1 MKTAVLLFNL
11 GGPDGPEAVQPFLFN
26 LFNDKAIIGAPA
38 PIRWLIAKLI
48 STRRAPVAKE
58 IYSHLGGASPLLPNT
73 IAQGDALEALL
84 NAEASPTREA
94 LGEVRCFPVMRYWT
108 PFSDTVAAEV
118 KAWGADQEIL
128 LPLYP
133 QFSTATTE
141 SSVDDWMKAR
151 KKAGLT
157 GKTTTICC
165 FPEEPGFVAAG
176 AALLKQ
182 ALHEVRAETGHNPR
196 VFFSAHGLPKK
207 TVEKG
212 DPYQWQIEQSA
223 AAMAAAV
230 DDFNLDWRVTYQSR
244 VGPLEWIKPYTEDE
258 IIAAGEDKVP
268 LIIVPVAFV
277 SEHSE
282 TLVEL
287 DIEYGELAE
296 EHGVPHYRRV
306 PTVSVSDPFIQ
317 GLADLVFSASKRGEG
332 LDSGPGGRL
341 CPGTCARCPNKNPQV
356 AASADKAGLEKAA

>member
-1 MKTAVLLFNL
+1 MKTAILLFNL
-11 GGPDGPEAVQPFLFN
+11 GGPDGPDAVQPFLFN

-73 IAQGDALEALL
+73 IEQGDALKALL
-84 NAEASPTREA
+84 NPNGSLHET

-141 SSVDDWMKAR
+141 SSVEDWVKAR

-157 GKTTTICC
+157 GPTTTICC
-165 FPEEPGFVAAG
+165 FPEDAGFVAAG
-176 AALLKQ
+176 AKLVKEAVV
-182 ALHEVRAETGHNPR
+182 EVRKETGQNPR

-212 DPYQWQIEQSA
+212 DPYQWQVEQSA

-230 DDFNLDWRVTYQSR
+230 DDPDLDWKVTYQSR

-258 IIAAGEDKVP
+258 IIAAGHDKVP
-268 LIIVPVAFV
+268 LVIVPVAFV

-296 EHGVPHYRRV
+296 EHGVPHYHRV
-306 PTVSVSDPFIQ
+306 PTVSVSEPFIK
-317 GLADLVFSASKRGEG
+317 GLADLVVTAADRGEG

-341 CPGTCARCPNKNPQV
+341 CPGTCVRCPNKNDV
-356 AASADKAGLEKAA
+356 AKSAMDKQSLEKAA